1 MWNLIIKIFYYFIA
15 LCIAVFMLECVP
27 DICTRIKHFPL
38 FLHLQWINDTRNKHR
53 YDPLYWYIAERSKNI
68 DPIYALPVKDC
79 EKYISEILNYF
90 VKDMNEL
97 YFQDNLPLNR
107 KVLRL
112 ENEDYFLYRLFIFL
126 DDNFGGFSF
135 NGYSLS
141 YETSCVRPSFESQVF
156 ELTRSLTD
164 FGIIY
169 AKLLYATYI
178 ACLSNPKLA
187 SIVQNDSWRRNM
199 EDILSKKGYT
209 YYQE

>member
-1 MWNLIIKIFYYFIA
+1 MFMWNLIVKIFYYFIA

-79 EKYISEILNYF
+79 EKYISEILDYF
-90 VKDMNEL
+90 VKDINEL

-107 KVLRL
+107 RVLRL

-126 DDNFGGFSF
+126 DCHFEEPSF
-135 NGYSLS
+135 NGCRLYYIAEHIHYDDLG
-141 YETSCVRPSFESQVF
+141 YELCDY
-156 ELTRSLTD
+156 TRSLTD

-169 AKLLYATYI
+169 AKLLYAAYT
-178 ACLSNPKLA
+178 ACLSNKKLA
-187 SIVQNDSWRRNM
+187 SMVQDNGWCEYLEKTIKNK
-199 EDILSKKGYT
+199 E
-209 YYQE
+209 